1 MPFHEILV
9 RERKARGWSQEA
21 LAARV
26 QVSRQ
31 AVSKWET
38 GDAMPDLPKLLAL
51 ADALEMSLD
60 ALCGRE
66 APALSR
72 ADTANAADDLRIV
85 PRGKARWGWLALCVL
100 LAVCLAAGGLWWR
113 WSQRNV
119 VPAAEARAESA
130 LPEALTVSGV
140 RFSGKS
146 DYVVDYWF
154 TPSISGAD
162 YLYQITFTARDGHAS
177 TFDASYSGGV
187 CSGTATLRGGW
198 LGYAV
203 TVSVSDGVNSLN
215 VAVTD
220 NLRFSEGDAAWQPL
234 E

>member
-1 MPFHEILV
+1 MPFHDILA
-9 RERKARGWSQEA
+9 RERKARGLSQEA
-21 LAARV
+21 LAAKV

-51 ADALEMSLD
+51 ADALGMSLD

-66 APALSR
+66 APGEGETPPGPPRMPQRPAKRSR
-72 ADTANAADDLRIV
+72 WL
-85 PRGKARWGWLALCVL
+85 WLALCIL
-100 LAVCLAAGGLWWR
+100 LAVCLTAGGVWWN

-119 VPAAEARAESA
+119 VPAEDAPVESA
-130 LPEALTVSGV
+130 LPEMLTVSGV

-146 DYVVDYWF
+146 DYKVDYCF

-162 YLYQITFTARDGHAS
+162 YLYQITFTARDGHAR

-203 TVSVSDGVNSLN
+203 TISVSDGVNSRNL
-215 VAVTD
+215 AVTD
-220 NLRFSEGDAAWQPL
+220 SLVFSEGDAGWTPL
-234 E
+234 D

>member
-1 MPFHEILV
+1 MHFHEILA
-9 RERKARGWSQEA
+9 RERKARGWSQEV

-51 ADALEMSLD
+51 ADALEISLD

-66 APALSR
+66 APGEGLTPPEPPEAPRRGSKRSR
-72 ADTANAADDLRIV
+72 
-85 PRGKARWGWLALCVL
+85 WLWLVLCVL
-100 LAVCLAAGGLWWR
+100 LAAGGIWWN
-113 WSQRNV
+113 WSQRDV
-119 VPAAEARAESA
+119 VPAAEALAEST
-130 LPEALTVSGV
+130 LPETLTVSGV

-146 DYVVDYWF
+146 DYKVDYWF

-162 YLYQITFTARDGHAS
+162 YLYQITFTARDGHAC

-187 CSGTATLRGGW
+187 CSGTATGGW
-198 LGYAV
+198 DTQLPSPSATASTAGIW
-203 TVSVSDGVNSLN
+203 L
-215 VAVTD
+215 
-220 NLRFSEGDAAWQPL
+220 
-234 E
+234 

>member
-1 MPFHEILV
+1 MGFQEILAQA
-9 RERKARGWSQEA
+9 RKTRGWSQED
-21 LAARV
+21 LAAKI

-31 AVSKWET
+31 AVSKWEH
-38 GDAMPDLPKLLAL
+38 GDAVPDLPKLVAL

-66 APALSR
+66 APVSPA
-72 ADTANAADDLRIV
+72 ADTANAAVDLRIV
-85 PRGKARWGWLALCVL
+85 SRGKARWFWLALCIL
-100 LAVCLAAGGLWWR
+100 LAVCLTAGGLWWK

-119 VPAAEARAESA
+119 VPAEEAAAKSS
-130 LPEALTVSGV
+130 LPEALTVSSV

-146 DYVVDYWF
+146 DYAVDYWF

-162 YLYQITFTARDGHAS
+162 CLYQITFTARDGHAS

-203 TVSVSDGVNSLN
+203 TISVSDGVNSRNLTM
-215 VAVTD
+215 TD
-220 NLRFSEGDAAWQPL
+220 NLVFSEGDAAWRPL